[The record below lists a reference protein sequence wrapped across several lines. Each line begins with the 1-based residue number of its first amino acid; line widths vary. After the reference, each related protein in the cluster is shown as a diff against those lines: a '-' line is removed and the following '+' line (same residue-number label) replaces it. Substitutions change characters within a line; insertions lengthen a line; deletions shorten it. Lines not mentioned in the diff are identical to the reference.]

1 MKSAIEV
8 CTIDHMSPRL
18 LEASDLIRNIE
29 KDWRERVVKNN
40 LDLIILRLLRQKPQ
54 WGYEVNIS
62 IRDRFR
68 VYLSAGT
75 LYPLLHS
82 LEEEGYIQG
91 EWESEGTR
99 KTNLQDHRKR
109 NGFLGSRRTCNT
121 RIVTDDAKPSPRTP
135 TPIRRVL
142 TLHKYESNMNNE

>member
-8 CTIDHMSPRL
+8 CTIAHMSPRL

-91 EWESEGTR
+91 EWESEKGRGRRIYKITESGM
-99 KTNLQDHRKR
+99 
-109 NGFLGSRRTCNT
+109 GFLEAGERATLELSRMMQSQ
-121 RIVTDDAKPSPRTP
+121 AQEPPP
-135 TPIRRVL
+135 Q
-142 TLHKYESNMNNE
+142 